1 MRKLRVMAEKSGGVG
16 MEIEDAN
23 LLDSIGCHSIE
34 GAHRRWL
41 RYRSSR
47 AESSHSR
54 TLAISEPVD
63 PLTHKPFRI

>member
-1 MRKLRVMAEKSGGVG
+1 MRKLRVMVEKAGGVG

-23 LLDSIGCHSIE
+23 LIDSIGCHSIE
-34 GAHRRWL
+34 GARRRWL

-54 TLAISEPVD
+54 TLAFGEP
-63 PLTHKPFRI
+63 I